1 MKDLIKMA
9 AVGVA
14 GYLIGFYEMKYKV
27 AKTLVEVYIDKE
39 KENDSDKMEDSTE
52 MKKEEA

>member
-39 KENDSDKMEDSTE
+39 NDSNKMEDSTE
-52 MKKEEA
+52 MKEEEA